1 MVGDVEEVLAWQ
13 EEPVDEEEVG
23 ALAPCFERW
32 GHQAGN
38 QQEALNK
45 RKLFY

>member
-1 MVGDVEEVLAWQ
+1 M
-13 EEPVDEEEVG
+13 DEEEEGVS
-23 ALAPCFERW
+23 APCFERW

-45 RKLFY
+45 RKPIN